1 MLGRYNGPIVLREPE
16 KAQSEAIVPRNYPRK
31 LYPTRRNK
39 YGVLLSDHKVTLEEE
54 INEIRTRHALRREYN
69 RSVRVARR
77 ARQALQKATND
88 VTANYSALD
97 EPDA

>member
-16 KAQSEAIVPRNYPRK
+16 TAQSEAIVPRNYPQK
-31 LYPTRRNK
+31 LYPQRRNK

-54 INEIRTRHALRREYN
+54 IREIRTRHALRREYN

-77 ARQALQKATND
+77 ARQVLQKATND